1 MECLLDQRE
10 LLEFG
15 GLGVRSISENLTVSA
30 FLARWSNFMV
40 KIALSKLS
48 EVIQLYEEQIQRKT
62 HTGEP
67 IKASSIFLSLKAI
80 EIDWAGCEG

>member
-1 MECLLDQRE
+1 
-10 LLEFG
+10 
-15 GLGVRSISENLTVSA
+15 
-30 FLARWSNFMV
+30 MV

-67 IKASSIFLSLKAI
+67 IKASSIFFSLKAI